1 MTEMSSRV
9 RRRVLADFGPQGD
22 SMADRI
28 ERVIASAPMAERQDQ
43 ERLHAAVV
51 LAADGSIE
59 EFETQLALAMI
70 DWRDLL
76 LNAGLANFDYPA
88 RLDAEFGPA

>member
-1 MTEMSSRV
+1 MVQISGRV
-9 RRRVLADFGPQGD
+9 RRRLVADFGPRGD
-22 SMADRI
+22 AMADRI
-28 ERVIASAPMAERQDQ
+28 ELVIASAPMAERQDP

-51 LAADGSIE
+51 LASGGTLE
-59 EFETQLALAMI
+59 GFESQLELASI

-76 LNAGLANFDYPA
+76 MNAGLAHLDYPA